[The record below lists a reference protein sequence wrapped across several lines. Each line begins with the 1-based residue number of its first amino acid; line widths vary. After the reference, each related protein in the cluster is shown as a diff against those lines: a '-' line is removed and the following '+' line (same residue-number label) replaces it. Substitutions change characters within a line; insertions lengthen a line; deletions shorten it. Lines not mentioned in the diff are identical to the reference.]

1 MRNHV
6 LRALVVAAGLGVGLA
21 SAPEDVRI
29 VAVEGEGA
37 KYWPQWRGPSAQG
50 HVVEAKY
57 TDTWSSTSGVCS
69 GR

>member
-1 MRNHV
+1 MRRYSSRGLV
-6 LRALVVAAGLGVGLA
+6 LTAGLGVGLA
-21 SAPEDVRI
+21 SAPEDVRM

-50 HVVEAKY
+50 LVPEAKY
-57 TDTWSSTSGVCS
+57 TDTWSPAARFS